1 MASQR
6 LSPRQRMI
14 NMMYLVLTAMLA
26 LNVSAE
32 ILKAFAMINKSLEE
46 TSQSVGQKNEALYLA
61 FDDRMEK
68 EPGKAKI
75 NFDKA
80 QIIRKRTNILLK
92 FVSDIK
98 KEMIDLGGNK
108 NQKVDE
114 EDFKIE
120 DGIRRVYDDG
130 NIDISS
136 QVLVNPEGRS
146 PKGVKFKNL
155 INEYRVTIL
164 KMIPKSDRK
173 KLKLYLDEAT
183 DSKEGGGVR
192 KNWLQSN
199 FGEMPLSGVITL
211 LSKYES
217 DIRNTETEVISYL
230 LSQIDAASYKFDKVE
245 AKVVARSSY
254 VLTGQDYEADIMLV
268 AYDSRQDLDIR
279 LEEGTQVPVEGG
291 MGKLKIRA
299 TFEGEKK
306 WGGFI
311 NVVSPTTGELTRY
324 PFSSSYTVARPAA
337 VVSPDKMN
345 VLYVGVDN
353 PVSISAP
360 GVVPENILPSIS
372 GGGTIAGSKGKYIV
386 RVNSPGMSVNIDV
399 RGKSVDGKGA
409 QMLGSTLFR
418 VKAVP
423 DPQAT
428 IGGLTPGTVSVSQF
442 KAQGGMIANL
452 KDFDFD
458 MRFDVISFRMLYF
471 ASRRDVE
478 LYANTGAIYNAK
490 LQQIIRNAKSGDRF
504 IFDEVKVVGPDKITR
519 KLPPAVY
526 SIN

>member
-1 MASQR
+1 
-6 LSPRQRMI
+6 MI

-46 TSQSVGQKNEALYLA
+46 TSQSIGQKNDALYMA
-61 FDDRMEK
+61 FEDRMQK
-68 EPGKAKI
+68 EPGKAKV
-75 NFDKA
+75 NYDKA
-80 QIIRKRTNILLK
+80 QIVKRRTKELLQ
-92 FVSDIK
+92 FVRDTK
-98 KEMIDLGGNK
+98 TKMIDMGGNK
-108 NQKVDE
+108 NGKVDE
-114 EDFKIE
+114 EDFKVE
-120 DGIRRVYDDG
+120 GGAKRVVDDG

-136 QVLVNPEGRS
+136 QVLVNPEGQS
-146 PKGVKFKNL
+146 PNGLKFKKL
-155 INEYRVTIL
+155 INEYRGTVL
-164 KMIPKSDRK
+164 KMIPASDRK
-173 KLKLYLDEAT
+173 KVKLYLDEAK
-183 DSKEGGGVR
+183 DPENGGGVR

-217 DIRNTETEVISYL
+217 DIRNTETEVISFL

-245 AKVVARSSY
+245 AKIVARSSY

-279 LEEGTQVPVEGG
+279 LEGGSVVPVEEG

-299 TFEGEKK
+299 TSEGEKK

-311 NVVSPTTGELTRY
+311 NVVSPSTGELTRY
-324 PFSSSYTVARPAA
+324 PFSSSYMVARPAA

-360 GVVPENILPSIS
+360 GVTPENLMPSIS
-372 GGGTIAGSKGKYIV
+372 GGGTIVGSKGKYIV
-386 RVNSPGMSVNIDV
+386 RVNSPGMNVNVDV
-399 RGKSVDGKGA
+399 RGKSVDGKGS

-471 ASRRDVE
+471 AARKDVE
-478 LYANTGAIYNAK
+478 PFANTGAIYNAK
-490 LQQIIRNAKSGDRF
+490 LQQVIRNAKAGDRF
-504 IFDEVKVVGPDKITR
+504 IFDEVKVVGPDRITR

>member
-1 MASQR
+1 
-6 LSPRQRMI
+6 MI

-46 TSQSVGQKNEALYLA
+46 TSQSVGQKNDALYKA
-61 FDDRMEK
+61 FDDRMAK
-68 EPGKAKI
+68 EPGKAKA

-80 QIIRKRTNILLK
+80 QIVRQKTKELLK
-92 FVSDIK
+92 FVQDTK
-98 KEMIDLGGNK
+98 DLMIDMGGNK
-108 NQKVDE
+108 NNKVDD
-114 EDFKIE
+114 EDFKE
-120 DGIRRVYDDG
+120 EGGARRVVDDG

-136 QVLVNPEGRS
+136 QVLVSPEGKS
-146 PKGVKFKNL
+146 PKGLQFKKL
-155 INEYRVTIL
+155 INDYRASVL
-164 KMIPKSDRK
+164 KMIPASDRK
-173 KLKLYLDEAT
+173 RIKLYLDEAK
-183 DSKEGGGVR
+183 DPKEGGVT

-217 DIRNTETEVISYL
+217 DIRNTETEVISFL

-245 AKVVARSSY
+245 AKIVARSSY

-279 LEEGTQVPVEGG
+279 LEGGTVVPVENG

-299 TFEGEKK
+299 TSEGEKK

-311 NVVSPTTGELTRY
+311 NVVSPSTGELTRY
-324 PFSSSYTVARPAA
+324 PFSSSYMVARPAA

-360 GVVPENILPSIS
+360 GVTPENLMPSIS
-372 GGGTIAGSKGKYIV
+372 GGGTITGSKGKYIV
-386 RVNSPGMSVNIDV
+386 RVNSPGMNVNVDV
-399 RGKSVDGKGA
+399 RGKSVDGKGS

-428 IGGLTPGTVSVSQF
+428 IGGVPPGSVSVSQF
-442 KAQGGMIANL
+442 KAQGGMIATL

-471 ASRRDVE
+471 AARKDVE
-478 LYANTGAIYNAK
+478 PFANTGAIYNGK
-490 LQQIIRNAKSGDRF
+490 LQQVIRNSKAGDRF
-504 IFDEVKVVGPDKITR
+504 IFDEVKVVGPDRITR

>member
-1 MASQR
+1 
-6 LSPRQRMI
+6 MI

-46 TSQSVGQKNEALYLA
+46 TSQSVGQKNEALYKA
-61 FDDRMEK
+61 FDDRMAK
-68 EPGKAKI
+68 EPGKAKA

-80 QIIRKRTNILLK
+80 QIVRQKTKELLK
-92 FVSDIK
+92 FVQDTK
-98 KEMIDLGGNK
+98 DQMVDMGGNK
-108 NQKVDE
+108 NNKVDD
-114 EDFKIE
+114 EDF
-120 DGIRRVYDDG
+120 RATV
-130 NIDISS
+130 
-136 QVLVNPEGRS
+136 
-146 PKGVKFKNL
+146 
-155 INEYRVTIL
+155 L
-164 KMIPKSDRK
+164 KMIPASDRK
-173 KLKLYLDEAT
+173 RIKLYLDEAK
-183 DSKEGGGVR
+183 DPKEGGVT

-217 DIRNTETEVISYL
+217 DIRNTETEVISFL
-230 LSQIDAASYKFDKVE
+230 LSQIDASSYKFDKVE
-245 AKVVARSSY
+245 AKIVARSSY

-279 LEEGTQVPVEGG
+279 LEGGTAVPVENG

-299 TFEGEKK
+299 TSEGEKT

-311 NVVSPTTGELTRY
+311 NVVSPSTGELTRY
-324 PFSSSYTVARPAA
+324 PFSSSYMVARPAA

-360 GVVPENILPSIS
+360 GVTPENLMPSIS
-372 GGGTIAGSKGKYIV
+372 GGGTITGSKGKYIV
-386 RVNSPGMSVNIDV
+386 RVNSPGMNVNVDV
-399 RGKSVDGKGA
+399 RGKSVDGKGS

-428 IGGLTPGTVSVSQF
+428 IGGLPPGSVSVSQF
-442 KAQGGMIANL
+442 KAQGGMIATL

-471 ASRRDVE
+471 AARKDVE
-478 LYANTGAIYNAK
+478 PFANTGAIYNGK
-490 LQQIIRNAKSGDRF
+490 LQQVIRNSKAGDRF
-504 IFDEVKVVGPDKITR
+504 IFDEVKVVGPDRITR

>member
-1 MASQR
+1 
-6 LSPRQRMI
+6 MI

-46 TSQSVGQKNEALYLA
+46 TSLSVGQKNEALYKA

-68 EPGKAKI
+68 EPGKAKA
-75 NFDKA
+75 NYDKA
-80 QIIRKRTNILLK
+80 QIVRKRTKALLK
-92 FVSDIK
+92 FVSDTK
-98 KEMIDLGGNK
+98 SEMIDLGGNK

-114 EDFKIE
+114 GDFKE
-120 DGIRRVYDDG
+120 EGGARRVVDDG

-136 QVLVNPEGRS
+136 QVLVNPEGKS
-146 PKGVKFKNL
+146 PKGLKFKKL
-155 INEYRVTIL
+155 INDYRATIL
-164 KMIPKSDRK
+164 KMVPKGDRK
-173 KLKLYLDEAT
+173 KLKIYLDEAKDPDAAT
-183 DSKEGGGVR
+183 GVR

-254 VLTGQDYEADIMLV
+254 ILTGQDYEADILLV

-279 LEEGTQVPVEGG
+279 LEGGSQVPVEAG

-299 TFEGEKK
+299 TAEGEKK

-311 NVVSPTTGELTRY
+311 NVVSPSTGELTRY
-324 PFSSSYTVARPAA
+324 PFSSAYTVARPAA

-360 GVVPENILPSIS
+360 GVVPENLVPSIS
-372 GGGTIAGSKGKYIV
+372 GGGTISGSKGKYIV
-386 RVNSPGMSVNIDV
+386 RVNSPGMNVNIDV
-399 RGKSVDGKGA
+399 RGKSADGKGS
-409 QMLGSTLFR
+409 QLLGTSLFR

-471 ASRRDVE
+471 AARKDVE
-478 LYANTGAIYNAK
+478 PFANTGAIYNAK
-490 LQQIIRNAKSGDRF
+490 LQQIIRNAKAGDRF

>member
-1 MASQR
+1 
-6 LSPRQRMI
+6 MI

-46 TSQSVGQKNEALYLA
+46 TSLSVGQKNEALYKA

-68 EPGKAKI
+68 EPGKAKA

-80 QIIRKRTNILLK
+80 QIIRKKTKEILK
-92 FVSDIK
+92 FV
-98 KEMIDLGGNK
+98 KEAKEMMIDLGGNQ
-108 NQKVDE
+108 NQKMDE
-114 EDFKIE
+114 GDFKVE
-120 DGIRRVYDDG
+120 AGARRVIDDG

-136 QVLVNPEGRS
+136 QVLVNPEGKS
-146 PKGVKFKNL
+146 PKGLEFKRL
-155 INEYRVTIL
+155 INEYRSLIL
-164 KMIPKSDRK
+164 NMVPKSDLK
-173 KLKLYLDEAT
+173 EIKLYLDEAV
-183 DSKEGGGVR
+183 DPSDQLSGVK

-254 VLTGQDYEADIMLV
+254 ILTGQDYEADILLV

-279 LEEGTQVPVEGG
+279 LEGGTKVPVEAG

-299 TFEGEKK
+299 TSEGEKK

-311 NVVSPTTGELTRY
+311 NVVSPTSGELTRY

-360 GVVPENILPSIS
+360 GVTPENLLPAIS
-372 GGGTIAGSKGKYIV
+372 GGGTITGSKGKYIV
-386 RVNSPGMSVNIDV
+386 RVNTPGMNINVDV
-399 RGKSVDGKGA
+399 RGKGVDGKGS

-428 IGGLTPGTVSVSQF
+428 IGGLTPGSVSVSQF
-442 KAQGGMIANL
+442 KAQGGMIATL

-458 MRFDVISFRMLYF
+458 MRFDIISFRMLYF
-471 ASRRDVE
+471 AARKDVE
-478 LYANTGAIYNAK
+478 PFANTGAIYNAK
-490 LQQIIRNAKSGDRF
+490 IQQIIRNSKAGDRF

>member
-1 MASQR
+1 MASAK

-46 TSQSVGQKNEALYLA
+46 TSQSVGQKNEALYKA

-68 EPGKAKI
+68 EPGKAKA
-75 NFDKA
+75 NYDKA
-80 QIIRKRTNILLK
+80 QIIRKQTKVLLK
-92 FVSDIK
+92 FVQDTK
-98 KEMIDLGGNK
+98 NEMIDLGGNQ

-114 EDFKIE
+114 RDFKFE
-120 DGIRRVYDDG
+120 GGARRVVDDG
-130 NIDISS
+130 NVDISS
-136 QVLVNPEGRS
+136 RVLVNPEGKS
-146 PKGVKFKNL
+146 PKGLKFKEL
-155 INEYRVTIL
+155 INEYRATIS
-164 KMIPKSDRK
+164 KMISKSDRK
-173 KLKLYLDEAT
+173 KIKLYLDEAK
-183 DSKEGGGVR
+183 DFDAGNGVR

-254 VLTGQDYEADIMLV
+254 VLTGQDYEADILLV

-279 LEEGTQVPVEGG
+279 LEGGSQVPVEAG
-291 MGKLKIRA
+291 MGKLKVRA
-299 TFEGEKK
+299 TSEGERK

-324 PFSSSYTVARPAA
+324 PFSSAYTVARPAA

-360 GVVPENILPSIS
+360 GVVPENIVPGIS
-372 GGGTIAGSKGKYIV
+372 GGGTITGSKGKYIV
-386 RVNSPGMSVNIDV
+386 RVNSPGMNVNIDV
-399 RGKSVDGKGA
+399 RGKSVDGKGS

-471 ASRRDVE
+471 AARKDVE
-478 LYANTGAIYNAK
+478 PLANTGAIYNAK
-490 LQQIIRNAKSGDRF
+490 LQQIIRNSKAGDRF